1 MKKTHTTGRG
11 SGDRAEKSRKRQL
24 RALARLAVSADV
36 DLSMANLFHAFSE
49 LRANTL
55 HGLLRLFY
63 GVYHRHRLK
72 KTPIHLPPPLSQ
84 GVKRELLALLAFL
97 TQGGHESQFTPEIA
111 NFTQAEEQ
119 ALAIIE
125 KSFNELPPKVQENVA
140 KVLHRK
146 HTENID
152 ASFGFKES
160 PNINSRAR
168 ERVR

>member
-1 MKKTHTTGRG
+1 MKKTHTT
-11 SGDRAEKSRKRQL
+11 
-24 RALARLAVSADV
+24 V

-55 HGLLRLFY
+55 YGLLKVFY
-63 GVYHRHRLK
+63 VVYHNHRVGTGLVRNDAGKLVRK
-72 KTPIHLPPPLSQ
+72 KTPIHLPPLSQ
-84 GVKRELLALLAFL
+84 GVKRELLDGLAFL
-97 TQGGHESQFTPEIA
+97 TLGKSKDEVAANPNLTPEIA

-146 HTENID
+146 STEGLN
-152 ASFGFKES
+152 
-160 PNINSRAR
+160 RAC
-168 ERVR
+168 ERVRLSTLAGLSVVSDLSRRTT

>member
-1 MKKTHTTGRG
+1 MKKTHTT
-11 SGDRAEKSRKRQL
+11 
-24 RALARLAVSADV
+24 V

-55 HGLLRLFY
+55 YGLLKVFY
-63 GVYHRHRLK
+63 VVYHNHRAPDWVRNDAGKLVRK
-72 KTPIHLPPPLSQ
+72 KTPIHLPPLSQ
-84 GVKRELLALLAFL
+84 GVKKELLDHLAFL
-97 TQGGHESQFTPEIA
+97 TAGLPSKVAANPDLTPEIA

-146 HTENID
+146 CTEGLD
-152 ASFGFKES
+152 
-160 PNINSRAR
+160 RAR
-168 ERVR
+168 ERVRLSTLAGLSVVSDLSRRTT

>member
-1 MKKTHTTGRG
+1 MKKTHTT
-11 SGDRAEKSRKRQL
+11 
-24 RALARLAVSADV
+24 V

-55 HGLLRLFY
+55 HGLLKLFY
-63 GVYHRHRLK
+63 VVYHRHRVEGELVKNDAGKLVRK
-72 KTPIHLPPPLSQ
+72 KTPIHLPPLSQ
-84 GVKRELLALLAFL
+84 GVKRELLDGLAFL
-97 TQGGHESQFTPEIA
+97 ALGKSKDAVAAMYSDPNLSPEIT

-146 HTENID
+146 
-152 ASFGFKES
+152 SKEGLD
-160 PNINSRAR
+160 RAC
-168 ERVR
+168 ERVRLSTLAGLSNVKGEIES

>member
-1 MKKTHTTGRG
+1 MKKTHTT
-11 SGDRAEKSRKRQL
+11 
-24 RALARLAVSADV
+24 V

-63 GVYHRHRLK
+63 GVYHSHRVGTRVRNDAGKLVRK
-72 KTPIHLPPPLSQ
+72 KTPIHLPPLSQ
-84 GVKRELLALLAFL
+84 GVKRELLNHLAFL
-97 TQGGHESQFTPEIA
+97 TAGLHNLTPEIA

-146 HTENID
+146 RTEGLD
-152 ASFGFKES
+152 
-160 PNINSRAR
+160 RAC
-168 ERVR
+168 ERVRYSVYVKGEIES

>member
-1 MKKTHTTGRG
+1 MKKTHTT
-11 SGDRAEKSRKRQL
+11 
-24 RALARLAVSADV
+24 V

-63 GVYHRHRLK
+63 GVYHSHRVGTRVRNDAGKLVRK
-72 KTPIHLPPPLSQ
+72 KTPIHLPPLSQ
-84 GVKRELLALLAFL
+84 GVKRELLNHLAFL
-97 TQGGHESQFTPEIA
+97 TLGKSKDEVAANPNLTPEIV

-146 HTENID
+146 RTEGLD
-152 ASFGFKES
+152 
-160 PNINSRAR
+160 RAC
-168 ERVR
+168 ERVRYSVYVKGEIES

>member
-55 HGLLRLFY
+55 HGLLMLFY
-63 GVYHRHRLK
+63 GVYDRHRLK
-72 KTPIHLPPPLSQ
+72 KTPIHLPPLSQ
-84 GVKRELLALLAFL
+84 GVKRELLASLAFL
-97 TQGGHESQFTPEIA
+97 TQGGRESQFTPEIA

-146 HTENID
+146 HQSNID
-152 ASFGFKES
+152 ASFGF
-160 PNINSRAR
+160 
-168 ERVR
+168 